1 MTISPTA
8 DEPAR
13 PDRVWSA
20 LVAAARAAGAA
31 RPMVLGHLGQS
42 LDGFIATRGGESR
55 FVTGQENIVH
65 LHRLRAACDA
75 VVVGA
80 TTVAADDPL
89 LTTRLVPG
97 ANPLRVVL
105 DPRRRLPRERRVFQ
119 DGAAPTL
126 LVCDAAHVGPGERHA
141 RAEVI
146 GAPCDAGRL
155 DLGAVLAALH
165 ARGCHAVFVEGGG
178 VTVSAFLTARL
189 LDRLHVTIAPLL
201 IGAGRPGLRLP
212 PVASLADAQRGA
224 CGVFRMGEDVLFD
237 FDLQAEAQASGGVP
251 AMSV

>member
-1 MTISPTA
+1 MTISPA
-8 DEPAR
+8 AAEPAR
-13 PDRVWSA
+13 PDRVWST
-20 LVAAARAAGAA
+20 LVVAARAAGAV

-105 DPRRRLPRERRVFQ
+105 DSRRRLPRDRRVFQ

-126 LVCDAAHVGPGERHA
+126 LVCDAAHRGPDDRHG

-146 GAPCDAGRL
+146 GVPCDAGRL
-155 DLGAVLAALH
+155 DLEAVLAALH
-165 ARGCHAVFVEGGG
+165 ARGCHSVFVEGGG
-178 VTVSAFLTARL
+178 VTVSAFLAARL

-224 CGVFRMGEDVLFD
+224 CGVFRMGDDVLFD
-237 FDLQAEAQASGGVP
+237 FDLAEAQASGGVP
-251 AMSV
+251 AMSM